1 MFTVA
6 KRFFQK
12 YKKECNLRPLDDD
25 DFDELVR
32 LCLSSDN
39 VLIEGTGYKQK
50 SGLAMGNNLA
60 PMLAIIYMNDL
71 DSQILEKTDGYVI
84 LKRYID
90 DYFAF
95 LLSKCISGERL
106 LTIANGLNDNINFTL
121 ELPNQ
126 NQLPFLD
133 TMVSFNPESK
143 TVSTK
148 LHIKPIHSRC
158 ITPWDSHGPIAA
170 KRTILIGETKR
181 AVTCSTD
188 STSRRES

>member
-1 MFTVA
+1 MH
-6 KRFFQK
+6 
-12 YKKECNLRPLDDD
+12 
-25 DFDELVR
+25 
-32 LCLSSDN
+32 
-39 VLIEGTGYKQK
+39 
-50 SGLAMGNNLA
+50 
-60 PMLAIIYMNDL
+60 
-71 DSQILEKTDGYVI
+71 GYVI

-148 LHIKPIHSRC
+148 LHIKPIYTVVVSHPGTVTDPSLLSAQFSLAKPSGQLHVQPIPLHVENHCVNLQIFLLIMGILRNLLKPQLE
-158 ITPWDSHGPIAA
+158 TP
-170 KRTILIGETKR
+170 
-181 AVTCSTD
+181 
-188 STSRRES
+188 